1 MIAHETLLA
10 TESDTVLFGRNFAD
24 SLQSGEVLGIIGDL
38 GAGKTHLVKGLV
50 AGLDSEDDVSSPTFS
65 LVQEYTNGRLPV
77 YHFDFYRLEAVE
89 EVLEIGWDDYLDRGG
104 VVVVEWAELFREL
117 MPKSTR
123 WVQIVHD
130 QESGGRRLKVLS

>member
-1 MIAHETLLA
+1 MIAHETLLD

-24 SLQSGEVLGIIGDL
+24 ALQSGEVLGIIGDL

-130 QESGGRRLKVLS
+130 QESGGRRVKVLS